1 MRYYIKELEPDIK
14 LGKIRVSSHSDADGV
29 YSTSL
34 LATIFPIEEVVFP
47 DVFGEVLDEDVVLDQ
62 VPIKP
67 SYSGIVIDHH
77 PQHLERRKYTL
88 VLGDSPTSVVVY
100 DLFKDKIKKEDL
112 WKVIGGAV
120 GDGQGETI
128 PGEIWDMYPE
138 LLERYC
144 YTREYYGELKISSIP
159 LYMLLSSPINSAC
172 RVGQPY
178 IAYKILKNATSY
190 WNVLEDP
197 ALVAAR
203 KRTDEERKKMLSDT
217 HPIDLGK
224 VIVWKISSDVKI
236 ESGLA
241 RELEEKERKTVVVVN
256 EKTGKISIRGI
267 LALYLKEKMPQYYI
281 GGHPG
286 FTGGSLS
293 KDQKVEDLIKDL
305 RKLF

>member
-67 SYSGIVIDHH
+67 EYSGIVIDHH

-128 PGEIWDMYPE
+128 PEEIWE
-138 LLERYC
+138 IGRASCRER
-144 YTREYYGELKISSIP
+144 
-159 LYMLLSSPINSAC
+159 
-172 RVGQPY
+172 V
-178 IAYKILKNATSY
+178 
-190 WNVLEDP
+190 
-197 ALVAAR
+197 
-203 KRTDEERKKMLSDT
+203 
-217 HPIDLGK
+217 
-224 VIVWKISSDVKI
+224 
-236 ESGLA
+236 
-241 RELEEKERKTVVVVN
+241 
-256 EKTGKISIRGI
+256 
-267 LALYLKEKMPQYYI
+267 
-281 GGHPG
+281 
-286 FTGGSLS
+286 
-293 KDQKVEDLIKDL
+293 
-305 RKLF
+305 